1 MKKRTGTG
9 GCGGRRK
16 AADMQIGSL
25 GFRQAQLEALKKRV
39 QKPANNWSQFNLAGS
54 QASVAV
60 SSNKARAP
68 GPYSR
73 LSTMPASMVRKTT
86 LRGKPPQL
94 KMQKTSLQENR
105 YKVL

>member
-54 QASVAV
+54 QASVAA
-60 SSNKARAP
+60 KTP

-73 LSTMPASMVRKTT
+73 LSTMPASMLRKTT

-94 KMQKTSLQENR
+94 KLQKTSLQENR